1 MVALGMLP
9 QSKPSDRAKPAK
21 APFDEVGVGEMG
33 EMGNTRER
41 FVSVDLGGGLSTL
54 LFLRGRAREATLSN
68 MRLRCESEAV
78 GEAMGE
84 GGAADGCIG

>member
-1 MVALGMLP
+1 
-9 QSKPSDRAKPAK
+9 
-21 APFDEVGVGEMG
+21 MG

-41 FVSVDLGGGLSTL
+41 FVSVDLGGLSTL
-54 LFLRGRAREATLSN
+54 PFLRGRAREATLSN